1 MPETRCQANS
11 CTTSLGLQLH
21 TKTIMPPK
29 YAALLHRKVYLAICA
44 LIVELKIIIILP
56 LQVTVNSSGYY
67 LIILLINMKGSIY
80 FLVYML

>member
-1 MPETRCQANS
+1 
-11 CTTSLGLQLH
+11 
-21 TKTIMPPK
+21 MPPK